1 MADKKTIILQL
12 LKILQEE
19 TDQNHT
25 LNAQQLADR
34 LECNRKTIYAN
45 IDMLRDMFI
54 PIEQIK
60 GSNPGYYIQER
71 DFSLPE
77 LKLLVDAVQASKFVT
92 SERSDEL
99 IRKLE
104 KLTTK
109 DQARTLRR
117 QVFIY
122 NRAKTGNA
130 AIYDNVDVIHSAM
143 QENSR
148 ISFHYC
154 EWTVQKELVPR
165 HNGAMY
171 DVSPW
176 SLTWDDENY
185 YLVGFDE
192 KDQKIKHY
200 RVDKMQDM
208 KLSHKDRNGREQFD
222 HFDLAA
228 YAKKTFGMF
237 GGEDVNLTLS
247 GDKHLVGVVIDRF
260 GTDIMLRPDLDNK
273 ERFVAHVLVSVSP
286 QFFGWLAGIGPGL
299 KIEKPDRVREAFV
312 EHLDQVRALYTD
324 GN

>member
-1 MADKKTIILQL
+1 MAEKKTIILQL

-25 LNAQQLADR
+25 INAQQLAER

-60 GSNPGYYIQER
+60 GSNPGYYISER

-77 LKLLVDAVQASKFVT
+77 LKLLVDAVQASKFIT

-109 DQARTLRR
+109 DQARSLRR

-130 AIYDNVDVIHSAM
+130 AVYENVDTIHTAM
-143 QENSR
+143 QANSR
-148 ISFHYC
+148 ITFRYC
-154 EWTVQKELVPR
+154 EWTIRKELVPR
-165 HNGAMY
+165 HDGALY

-185 YLVGFDE
+185 YLVAFDE

-208 KLSHKDRNGREQFD
+208 QLSHKERHGREQFD

-228 YAKKTFGMF
+228 YAKKTFGMY

-260 GTDIMLRPDLDNK
+260 GTDIMLRPDLDYQD
-273 ERFVAHVLVSVSP
+273 RFVAHVLVSVSP

-299 KIEKPDRVREAFV
+299 RIEKPDRVREAFK
-312 EHLDQVRALYTD
+312 EHLDQIRELYPD
-324 GN
+324 KN